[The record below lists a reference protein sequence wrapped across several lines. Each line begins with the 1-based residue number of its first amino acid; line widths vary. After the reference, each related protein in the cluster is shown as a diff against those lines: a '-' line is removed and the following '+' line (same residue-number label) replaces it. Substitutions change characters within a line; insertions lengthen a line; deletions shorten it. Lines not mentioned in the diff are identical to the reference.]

1 MSRFSK
7 YQGSFAPHYVYLIN
21 EQELEILGG
30 GDWYSWYDRG
40 ETPEPIAEETRAQA
54 EAIATEFGMR
64 ITDSYGRWEGYS
76 EYTPDPGDISH
87 FDWEPIN
94 V

>member
-7 YQGSFAPHYVYLIN
+7 YQGSFAPHDVYLIN

-30 GDWYSWYDRG
+30 GDWYSWDDRKMS
-40 ETPEPIAEETRAQA
+40 EPPDEETQA
-54 EAIATEFGMR
+54 KAERIAKEFGMR
-64 ITDSYGRWEGYS
+64 ITNMEGRWKGWGEM
-76 EYTPDPGDISH
+76 TPDPGDISH